1 MQFFIFLICLCCGVV
16 SGVFYDVL
24 YIARSLIFL
33 RASRRSSAKT
43 DKVAKMNKAAKSVKA
58 AKTDKAED
66 TVKAAETVAA
76 AVCDLLTFA
85 FLSALYV
92 LASVLFDFPDARF
105 YMFLA
110 CFCGFLLYIKS
121 FHILVAFLKKKLY
134 NRFTAGNE

>member
-43 DKVAKMNKAAKSVKA
+43 DKVAKTV
-58 AKTDKAED
+58 KAED